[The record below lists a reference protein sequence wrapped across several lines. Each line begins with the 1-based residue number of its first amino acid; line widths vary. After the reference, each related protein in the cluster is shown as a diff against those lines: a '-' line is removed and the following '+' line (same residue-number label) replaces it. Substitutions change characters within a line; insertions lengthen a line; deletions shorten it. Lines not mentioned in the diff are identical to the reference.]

1 MSYQQYIEPCTDT
14 PQQVD
19 KPRLEVATSTE
30 KVLKQIFSGK
40 SVPNK
45 IVGEYKVTPI
55 MSYINRE
62 LDILSLRENEILA
75 ETWNDYLTAAPT
87 PAPRF
92 RLYRELCQVQDKPQ
106 PRKFSLSGKSCYD
119 HLHRPCPVP
128 AFRREFG
135 ITRLLPQPSKKR

>member
-92 RLYRELCQVQDKPQ
+92 RLYRELSSH
-106 PRKFSLSGKSCYD
+106 SLASSLCLGS
-119 HLHRPCPVP
+119 P
-128 AFRREFG
+128 AT
-135 ITRLLPQPSKKR
+135 ITCTGLVRFLLFVVSLV